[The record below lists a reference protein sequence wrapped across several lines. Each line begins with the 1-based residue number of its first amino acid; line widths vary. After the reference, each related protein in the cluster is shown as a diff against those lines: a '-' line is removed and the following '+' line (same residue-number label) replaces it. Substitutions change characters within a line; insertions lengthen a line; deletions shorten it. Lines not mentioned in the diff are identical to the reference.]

1 MDCSQDLDYWGVPAI
16 WLELCC
22 ETKFAARKK
31 FIRWSFTNSKTNGD
45 IDYIIHQ

>member
-31 FIRWSFTNSKTNGD
+31 FIRSSFTNNSVNGD
-45 IDYIIHQ
+45 IDYVIHK